1 MALGMRPGC
10 SLNMAAN
17 VAESA
22 ESGSSQK
29 RRGPYLQF
37 LSDPSK
43 KIPKSTFYEWNKKIN
58 VTETQV
64 PGSENIDGDVESS
77 ETRNLTAEF
86 STDSE
91 VRGSDEAEST
101 VLSSDS
107 ESSSNEDDF
116 VEVEDSD
123 AFSACFF
130 PNPDTDNPNIGEVII
145 PQEEDSE
152 DDVLIDDL
160 YDLDSE
166 GEADL
171 DNRESDHKESCLLA
185 EEEGKHLYQGAPV
198 TLGASL
204 LLVMTFAVRHG
215 LSGRVRCPVELHYY
229 CTFCLHYIGR
239 EKGSHCPNT
248 HCLKDLGMP
257 KNSSYFIVIPL
268 VTQLCSLLARSE
280 IPQLLQY
287 RVERRKKRKGNIEDV
302 FDGKLYK
309 KHFDDRGF
317 FHGTP
322 EDCMQDELH
331 ISLQVNTD
339 GVAIFRSSSSPCG
352 QFTSQSMNYHLLP
365 GLAGKINFLLDFGL
379 EP

>member
-1 MALGMRPGC
+1 MYGHAWSRVYTGNTGNLLGMALGMRPGC

-29 RRGPYLQF
+29 HRGPCLQF

-101 VLSSDS
+101 MLSSDS

-215 LSGRVRCPVELHYY
+215 LSGVALTDLLILIELHCIAPNLCKTSMKLLRDFFKRVRCPVELHYY

-268 VTQLCSLLARSE
+268 VTQLCSLLARKYDYYFWFHFQA
-280 IPQLLQY
+280 PY
-287 RVERRKKRKGNIEDV
+287 REE
-302 FDGKLYK
+302 
-309 KHFDDRGF
+309 
-317 FHGTP
+317 
-322 EDCMQDELH
+322 
-331 ISLQVNTD
+331 
-339 GVAIFRSSSSPCG
+339 
-352 QFTSQSMNYHLLP
+352 
-365 GLAGKINFLLDFGL
+365 
-379 EP
+379 